1 MLDSIIATLPEQW
14 QFLFQLV
21 AVLIAWIPEA
31 QATVFAFAWG
41 SGSGT
46 AIVFRRALL
55 VLPALL
61 LIVAIWCTMLA
72 LYTVPFRSNRR
83 EFLIALVMLWWETG
97 RSIWLFWVGVAR
109 FVWEMVGWAWG
120 LLRLAAELTF
130 KSLRLVASTPFAFM
144 DWLGRKYFKP
154 GVPWLAFLLTIAW
167 CALEALIFTYT
178 LLPTVGEVFFDLA
191 GIEARQIMAPILFM
205 FLFVVIAGSF
215 ASIQVLAEAWE
226 RRQIKP
232 IIQMLFVEFFVMF
245 FEVIFLYRE
254 LIDAITPWIAANTGY
269 QMSFGSTI
277 AMASFGWIGIR
288 AMTWFL
294 FGRYGTPALLAV
306 LARDTLAVESSMA
319 MRPIAPEPD
328 WWKGPIV
335 ALKNENKWFRAKSR
349 ELLELLSLPVLQL
362 LAQAVNCATTV
373 IAARPAFKLPFTD
386 LEQVMAKDT
395 LIQVLRGGSASYS
408 ASALSDPVHR

>member
-1 MLDSIIATLPEQW
+1 MFDSIIATLPEQW
-14 QFLFQLV
+14 QLMFQLV
-21 AVLIAWIPEA
+21 AVLIAWIPDA
-31 QATVFAFAWG
+31 QATIFNFAWG
-41 SGSGT
+41 ESAGT
-46 AIVFRRALL
+46 VTVLRRMLL
-55 VLPALL
+55 VLPAFL

-83 EFLIALVMLWWETG
+83 DFLIALVMLWWETG

-120 LLRLAAELTF
+120 LLRLAVELGF
-130 KSLRLVASTPFAFM
+130 KSLRLVITTPFAFM

-178 LLPTVGEVFFDLA
+178 LLPTVSEVFFDLA
-191 GIEARQIMAPILFM
+191 GLEARQVMAPILFL

-215 ASIQVLAEAWE
+215 ASIQVLAEAWD

-277 AMASFGWIGIR
+277 ALASFGWIGIR

-306 LARDTLAVESSMA
+306 LARDTLAVESSLSPPPMA
-319 MRPIAPEPD
+319 PGPD
-328 WWKGPIV
+328 WWRGPID
-335 ALKNENKWFRAKSR
+335 ALKSENKWFRAKSK
-349 ELLELLSLPVLQL
+349 EILALLSLPVLQL

-386 LEQVMAKDT
+386 LESVMAKDT
-395 LIQVLRGGSASYS
+395 LIQVLRGGVNYASPA
-408 ASALSDPVHR
+408 ASEPLHR

>member
-46 AIVFRRALL
+46 TTVLRRTLL

-120 LLRLAAELTF
+120 LLRLAVELAF
-130 KSLRLVASTPFAFM
+130 KSLRLVVSTPFAFM

-154 GVPWLAFLLTIAW
+154 GVPWLAFVLTLAW

-178 LLPTVGEVFFDLA
+178 LLPTVSEVFFDLA
-191 GIEARQIMAPILFM
+191 GIESRQIMAPILFM

-215 ASIQVLAEAWE
+215 ASIQVLADAWGK
-226 RRQIKP
+226 RQIKP
-232 IIQMLFVEFFVMF
+232 IVQMLFVEFFVMF
-245 FEVIFLYRE
+245 FEVVFLYRE

-269 QMSFGSTI
+269 QMGFGSTI

-288 AMTWFL
+288 AMTWLL

-319 MRPIAPEPD
+319 TRPMAPGPD

-386 LEQVMAKDT
+386 LEQVLAKDT
-395 LIQVLRGGSASYS
+395 LIQVLRGGGVSYS
-408 ASALSDPVHR
+408 AATLSDPVHR

>member
-21 AVLIAWIPEA
+21 TVLIAWIPEA
-31 QATVFAFAWG
+31 QTTMFEFAWG

-46 AIVFRRALL
+46 AIILRRALL

-120 LLRLAAELTF
+120 LLRLAAELAF
-130 KSLRLVASTPFAFM
+130 KSLRLVAGTPFAFM

-306 LARDTLAVESSMA
+306 LARDTLAVESSMTV
-319 MRPIAPEPD
+319 RPMAPEPD

-362 LAQAVNCATTV
+362 LAQGVNCATTV

-395 LIQVLRGGSASYS
+395 LIQVLRGGTASYS
-408 ASALSDPVHR
+408 ASALTDPVHR

>member
-21 AVLIAWIPEA
+21 TVLIAWIPEA
-31 QATVFAFAWG
+31 QTTMFEFAWG

-46 AIVFRRALL
+46 AIILRRALL

-120 LLRLAAELTF
+120 LLRLAAELAF
-130 KSLRLVASTPFAFM
+130 KSLRLVAGTPFAFM

-306 LARDTLAVESSMA
+306 LARDTLAVESSMTV
-319 MRPIAPEPD
+319 RPMAPEPD

-395 LIQVLRGGSASYS
+395 LIQVLRGGTASYS
-408 ASALSDPVHR
+408 ASALTDPVHR